1 MWFTNPNEIAST
13 LIDVNKKKKWPWEYK
28 ERNRDKYFKDIN
40 RIGIIK
46 KYFISQN
53 TLFVCEVD

>member
-1 MWFTNPNEIAST
+1 MWFTNPNEIAWTS
-13 LIDVNKKKKWPWEYK
+13 IDVNKKKWPWEYK

-40 RIGIIK
+40 RISIIK

-53 TLFVCEVD
+53 TLFVCKVD

>member
-46 KYFISQN
+46 KYFISQKN
-53 TLFVCEVD
+53 IL

>member
-13 LIDVNKKKKWPWEYK
+13 LIDVKKKKKWPWEYK

-46 KYFISQN
+46 KYFISQKN
-53 TLFVCEVD
+53 IL